1 MNDIT
6 YAVSV
11 DVNNPIIPYNVYV
24 ASVLDSNVRYLEI
37 TLYENG
43 NVIAL
48 SNTATATASLVTDN
62 VLVNDSVNCT
72 IQDNII
78 TVPLEDLQRHGNLDV
93 QVTVT
98 EGTKVLAIPFPI
110 QVRVTPNIAENAQI
124 DENSLGS
131 YAEVVHE
138 IAEARGT
145 YTTLHDAIAAKLSAA
160 PGAVDTENLADESIT
175 VEKVAD
181 DLAAV
186 IDAKEVKSNKKT
198 TLTGNESSNDFY
210 PTTKAVADALNTK
223 VSSLSNRLAL
233 HISVG
238 FNANGVPVKFVGGT
252 TISSGAFTNSDV
264 TKIFISQDVQT
275 ISNGAFAGCP
285 ALSDIYFDSTSTSYD
300 NSTIPSGVTAHTL
313 DNYHIM
319 NCILDCVKYLD
330 DNKVQNNVIAE
341 EVDDLKSTINDLN
354 VIAEEVG
361 DLKSTIND
369 LNITTEVNYDDE
381 DLSTYTSTA
390 TNSSFNCTSIPIAPN
405 ANSEYYIKAATVKT
419 QNPNINVKFAI
430 WTIAPY
436 YYQQDP
442 LDRKR
447 FTKKYDLAVIV
458 SNDSGLATIEFDMP
472 VKIIPDAEVL
482 MASCQTNQKMAYGTY
497 VDSAKTSF
505 IYGNPGIWYDV
516 KPGESPDYAATRIT
530 SGGYCPW
537 YEVKYVLSEDV
548 TAIVENVG
556 DIEQKKYNISPYDS
570 DINKD
575 SDNAVRNSVIY
586 NELNITKTETII
598 PTDTTWKSSEA
609 VQPRGYNGWFTVA
622 YVGETDAV
630 KLKKLD
636 IFATT
641 GASVKLGIWTYRPHA
656 VGSVRGYL
664 TLKSVLG
671 TVTAADSHA
680 VFNLD
685 NVDFDPSTEFLGIA
699 ASSGAIGYNTG
710 VVNGFIDIW
719 FNSDKGFYD
728 TAVGEKNSQLMNAPG
743 RASSSDGS
751 VQGNYTVTY
760 QLVESKTVTTVTN
773 VKNAVD
779 TMIGEVKE
787 LKHSAP
793 VVDSLLRTPH
803 NKYFCVLV
811 DDLNRDALTI
821 ADRLLAKGVRPAF
834 GHKMESLGSGITW
847 DEMKKLQDMG
857 FEIAFHGMLHSH
869 TPAGTAPANDAVMI
883 ADIAEFKALC
893 NEHGIILHGYLGPN
907 HYPLPVGAF
916 KEFEWARSP
925 YGLDAYG
932 APSNLGTTFA
942 SVKVWSCDPLSESDM
957 PSIKQTMISAASSVA
972 DDQYLVPMCHTQNL
986 VTYIDDYMAVF
997 EAWIAAGLEPMRPM
1011 DAVKQSLFNAGGI
1024 GNNSTFKIQAG
1035 TATNPYYL
1043 IAGNGTVLH
1052 NP

>member
-1 MNDIT
+1 MRYSGKT
-6 YAVSV
+6 YLSDGTVTGEDPST
-11 DVNNPIIPYNVYV
+11 
-24 ASVLDSNVRYLEI
+24 S
-37 TLYENG
+37 THWH
-43 NVIAL
+43 VIAVDGIY
-48 SNTATATASLVTDN
+48 SAVAGSGIDI
-62 VLVNDSVNCT
+62 SG
-72 IQDNII
+72 NII
-78 TVPLEDLQRHGNLDV
+78 SV
-93 QVTVT
+93 
-98 EGTKVLAIPFPI
+98 
-110 QVRVTPNIAENAQI
+110 
-124 DENSLGS
+124 
-131 YAEVVHE
+131 
-138 IAEARGT
+138 
-145 YTTLHDAIAAKLSAA
+145 
-160 PGAVDTENLADESIT
+160 ADESIT

-186 IDAKEVKSNKKT
+186 INAKEAKSNKKT

-210 PTTKAVADALNTK
+210 PTTKAVADALSTK
-223 VSSLSNRLAL
+223 APLSTAY
-233 HISVG
+233 
-238 FNANGVPVKFVGGT
+238 T
-252 TISSGAFTNSDV
+252 
-264 TKIFISQDVQT
+264 
-275 ISNGAFAGCP
+275 
-285 ALSDIYFDSTSTSYD
+285 FDSTTTNVTYNAANPKIIYTNAYVNGKNAFVLTTANNYYQIALCYDGTEYVRELTAGGSTTY
-300 NSTIPSGVTAHTL
+300 NSWL
-313 DNYHIM
+313 E
-319 NCILDCVKYLD
+319 
-330 DNKVQNNVIAE
+330 VQNNVIAE
-341 EVDDLKSTINDLN
+341 
-354 VIAEEVG
+354 IAEEVG
-361 DLKSTIND
+361 DLKSTINN

-390 TNSSFNCTSIPIAPN
+390 TNSSFNCVNIPIAPN

-419 QNPNINVKFAI
+419 ANPNKNVKFAI

-436 YYQQDP
+436 YNQQDP
-442 LDRKR
+442 LNRKR
-447 FTKKYDLAVIV
+447 FTKKYDLDVIV
-458 SNDSGLATIEFDMP
+458 SDDSGLATIEFDMP
-472 VKIIPDAEVL
+472 VKIVPDAEVL
-482 MASCQTNQKMAYGTY
+482 MASCQTNQRMAYGTY

-505 IYGNPGIWYDV
+505 IYDNSRIWYDV
-516 KPGESPDYAATRIT
+516 KPGESPNYAAVYVT
-530 SGGYCPW
+530 SGNCPW

-556 DIEQKKYNISPYDS
+556 DIEQKKYNISQYDS

-598 PTDTTWKSSEA
+598 PTDTTRKNSEP
-609 VQPRGYNGWFTVA
+609 VQPQGYNGWFTVA
-622 YVGETDAV
+622 YVDETDAV

-656 VGSVRGYL
+656 VGHPQGYL

-671 TVTAADSHA
+671 TVTATDSHA
-680 VFNLD
+680 IFNLD
-685 NVDFDPSTEFLGIA
+685 SVDFDPSTEFLGIA

-710 VVNGFIDIW
+710 VVNGFVGKW
-719 FNSDKGFYD
+719 YNADKGFYN
-728 TAVGEKNSQLMNAPG
+728 TAVGEENSQLMDAPG
-743 RASSSDGS
+743 KTSSTSGT
-751 VQGNYTVTY
+751 VQGNYTITY
-760 QLVESKTVTTVTN
+760 QLAESKTVTTVTN

-779 TMIGEVKE
+779 TMIGAVDE
-787 LKHSAP
+787 LKHSTP
-793 VVDSLLRTPH
+793 VVDSPLRTPH

-821 ADRLLAKGVRPAF
+821 ADRLLAKGIRPAF
-834 GHKMESLGSGITW
+834 GHKMESLGINITW

-893 NEHGIILHGYLGPN
+893 AEHGIILHGYLGPN

-925 YGLDAYG
+925 YGLNTYG

-942 SVKVWSCDPLSESDM
+942 AVKVWSCDPLSASDM
-957 PSIKQTMISAASSVA
+957 PSIKQTMISAASSVT
-972 DDQYLVPMCHTQNL
+972 DNQYLTPMCHTQNL
-986 VTYIDDYMAVF
+986 VAYIDDYMDVF
-997 EAWIAAGLEPMRPM
+997 EAWIAAGLEPLRPM

-1024 GNNSTFKIQAG
+1024 GNNSTFEIQAG